1 VELTPEKFRKLFPHL
16 AEELGGEGTV
26 RISGVRS
33 ERGEAERAAED
44 FSPSAVDF
52 LRRCETEREAEEIL
66 SFLEGRGEITREYAE
81 RLRRQLREKGLRSFG
96 SKKEPGYYFRNPGP

>member
-1 VELTPEKFRKLFPHL
+1 VEFTPEKFRKLFPHL

-33 ERGEAERAAED
+33 EREEAERAAG
-44 FSPSAVDF
+44 FLPSAVDF

-81 RLRRQLREKGLRSFG
+81 RLRRQLRKEGLRSFG
-96 SKKEPGYYFRNPGP
+96 SKKEPGYYFRNRSP